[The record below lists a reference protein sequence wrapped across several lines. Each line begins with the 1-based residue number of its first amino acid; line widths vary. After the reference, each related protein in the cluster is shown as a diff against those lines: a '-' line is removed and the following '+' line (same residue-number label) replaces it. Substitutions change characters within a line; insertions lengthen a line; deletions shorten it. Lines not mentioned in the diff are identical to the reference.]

1 MERYEALM
9 TMEDTLAYSLIDSKG
24 AEMWDT
30 IETLKSMMNDAE
42 ADEDWKKYSALEV
55 AINLM
60 YRKYETTA
68 KAYCT
73 EVRNSEGFREYAEA
87 HKNLWMD

>member
-9 TMEDTLAYSLIDSKG
+9 TMDDTVAFSLIDSKG
-24 AEMWDT
+24 AKMWDA

-55 AINLM
+55 AVALM
-60 YRKYETTA
+60 YRKYEATA
-68 KAYCT
+68 KAYCA